1 MIEALQLW
9 KKIAGKG
16 DGSPNDGGNPE
27 SAVSSET
34 SDLKKENF
42 EERKSDP
49 QVKEPSTSSS
59 NTDLTTKAKPAG
71 ISEKAVVILEKEAP
85 VLSDKELNPEFFQKH
100 EKRGSD
106 DLPVE
111 VVVPRRCLNSSSSNN
126 EEESEA
132 SAKDSKEGRTSIGN
146 IPNDDSRQILMQVER
161 LHVDMMNRLQTF
173 MDQSRDSMVSLENSV
188 WGLERTVEA
197 KYNGFKDYSNAKYGR
212 DGDVVEDNIERWP

>member
-161 LHVDMMNRLQTF
+161 LHVDMMNRLQLLKIILKDGPDTF
-173 MDQSRDSMVSLENSV
+173 DIPMEVKK
-188 WGLERTVEA
+188 GLLLNLYELPT
-197 KYNGFKDYSNAKYGR
+197 YKDWEGVPIHELLLQLA
-212 DGDVVEDNIERWP
+212 